1 MQDSMWGGRCFV
13 FAGPETKKPSA
24 RAGFDLELQWRRSGY
39 PASRASGRRAREVM
53 PAAMRAEVRMSALA
67 HGVCIGGNPRTRRP
81 GPQAPS
87 AVVGNDRRDRDAH
100 PHAVA
105 GVVRSEEH
113 TSELQSL
120 MRISY

>member
-1 MQDSMWGGRCFV
+1 MLQRPPRSKRTSTLFPYRTLFRFGVV
-13 FAGPETKKPSA
+13 FAGPKTKKPSA

-81 GPQAPS
+81 RPQAPS
-87 AVVGNDRRDRDAH
+87 AVVGNDRRD
-100 PHAVA
+100 
-105 GVVRSEEH
+105 
-113 TSELQSL
+113 
-120 MRISY
+120 

>member
-1 MQDSMWGGRCFV
+1 MQWG
-13 FAGPETKKPSA
+13 
-24 RAGFDLELQWRRSGY
+24 RSGY

-87 AVVGNDRRDRDAH
+87 AVVGNDRRDPDAH

-105 GVVRSEEH
+105 GAVRPARAVLHVVVDVVHVVGDWPRSEEH
-113 TSELQSL
+113 TSEIPSL
-120 MRISY
+120 IRHAFSVFWL

>member
-1 MQDSMWGGRCFV
+1 MQDSKLGGRCVV

-67 HGVCIGGNPRTRRP
+67 HGVCIGGNPRTRRQIGRAHVRTP
-81 GPQAPS
+81 VTYS
-87 AVVGNDRRDRDAH
+87 HVVCRLPVEQNKTTRA
-100 PHAVA
+100 
-105 GVVRSEEH
+105 
-113 TSELQSL
+113 
-120 MRISY
+120 